1 MTTPQEPIHSGFGPA
16 STAADVIRGIDLGGK
31 TAIVTGGYSGIGI
44 ETVRALRSAGAHVI
58 VPTRNREKAVRTLT
72 GVEGVELGDLDLLD
86 SQSVDTFATAFLAS
100 RRPLHILVNSA
111 AIMASPLARDSR
123 GYESQF
129 ATNHLGHFQLYTRL
143 LPALRHAQGARVVSV
158 SSWGHRYSPVHF
170 EDPNFERR
178 EYDRWAAYGQ
188 AKTANILFAVE
199 VDARGKGEGIRAF
212 SLHPGTILGTGLE
225 KHVTN
230 EELRAAGAVDEHGKP
245 VLDPSRNLK
254 TVEQGAATS
263 VWCATSPRLEGLG
276 GVYAEN
282 CDVAPIFSK
291 DTRTPAE
298 STVRTNGVMPYAIDR
313 DSAKRLWALSERLLN
328 VG

>member
-1 MTTPQEPIHSGFGPA
+1 MTTPQAPIHSGFGPA
-16 STAADVIRGIDLGGK
+16 STAADVIRGLDLGGK
-31 TAIVTGGYSGIGI
+31 NAIVTGGYSGIGV

-58 VPTRNREKAVRTLT
+58 VPTRNRAKATRTLA
-72 GVEGVELGDLDLLD
+72 GIDGVELADLDLLAPH
-86 SQSVDTFATAFLAS
+86 SIEAFAAAFLAS
-100 RRPLHILVNSA
+100 NRPLHILVNSA

-129 ATNHLGHFQLYTRL
+129 ATNHLGHFQLYARI
-143 LPALRHAQGARVVSV
+143 LPALRRAQGARVISV

-199 VDARGKGEGIRAF
+199 ADERGKRDGIRAF

-225 KHVTN
+225 KHVTS

-263 VWCATSPRLEGLG
+263 VWCATSPRLDGLG

-291 DTRTPAE
+291 DEPIPAGRA
-298 STVRTNGVMPYAIDR
+298 VGPNGVMPYAIDA
-313 DSAKRLWALSERLLN
+313 DSAKRLWALSERLLT
-328 VG
+328 GS